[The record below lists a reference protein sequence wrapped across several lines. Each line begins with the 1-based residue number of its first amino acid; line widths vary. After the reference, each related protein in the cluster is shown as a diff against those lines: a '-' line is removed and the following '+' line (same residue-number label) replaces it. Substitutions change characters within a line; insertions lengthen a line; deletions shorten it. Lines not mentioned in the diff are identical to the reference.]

1 MLATI
6 CPSTNHW
13 NCIEAVSSLF
23 WALDR
28 LSNVIVQGPQLVVS
42 IGEKAIVGCGYTM
55 ISRVSESGH
64 KPSTCVVSK
73 TIE

>member
-28 LSNVIVQGPQLVVS
+28 LSNVIVQGPQLAVS
-42 IGEKAIVGCGYTM
+42 IGEKAIVGVGYIVNVSRL
-55 ISRVSESGH
+55 ISVHPLS
-64 KPSTCVVSK
+64 V
-73 TIE
+73 